1 MGVKTTLAG
10 ITFTTGGKQQAAN
23 VGVDLADLVAGME
36 LACQELTAKL
46 NFLINDVLTPAGTEA
61 SNITTLN
68 THITNLS

>member
-10 ITFTTGGKQQAAN
+10 ITFTAGGKQQAAN

-46 NFLINDVLTPAGTEA
+46 N
-61 SNITTLN
+61 
-68 THITNLS
+68 